1 VKLFYV
7 PVAICV
13 HLFVCL
19 QTARASTVRHTGD
32 VTEDETLQ
40 AAGGEVLELHQCG
53 WNTKGC

>member
-1 VKLFYV
+1 MYV
-7 PVAICV
+7 C
-13 HLFVCL
+13 LFVCL